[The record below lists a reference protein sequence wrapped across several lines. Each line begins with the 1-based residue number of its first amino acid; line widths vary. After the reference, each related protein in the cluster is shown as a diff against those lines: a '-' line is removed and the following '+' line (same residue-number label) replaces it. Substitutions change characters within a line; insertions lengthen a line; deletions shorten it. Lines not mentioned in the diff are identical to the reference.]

1 MIDPIVFFPG
11 CMPASIARHQY
22 RAEQKILK
30 KLDIPY
36 HECPEFSC
44 CGGGH
49 LQDADDI
56 KFLALNARNLAY
68 AEQHGDVLVTGCS
81 TCYRNM
87 AETAFRLQNER
98 LRTAVN
104 ARLDAVGAPEY
115 QGKIRIRHMLNFLA
129 SPEIFSLLEEQTS
142 SPRPVNVLPFYGC
155 HIKRPSSI
163 LPENPDGNMEKLLT
177 LCGYLVR
184 PMRDP
189 YTCCG
194 FHGEIT
200 APSVSQA
207 LSAAV
212 SEEAVE
218 QQCPII
224 ATVCPLCS
232 FNIESHQMRN
242 KTKRKMPEII
252 PFEELLLTSLK

>member
-1 MIDPIVFFPG
+1 MIEPIVFFPG
-11 CMPASIARHQY
+11 CMPVSIARHQY
-22 RAEQKILK
+22 RAEQKLLK

-36 HECPEFSC
+36 FECPEFSC

-49 LQDADDI
+49 LQDADEE

-68 AEQHGDVLVTGCS
+68 AEQHGAVLVTGCS
-81 TCYRNM
+81 TCYRNLS
-87 AETAFRLQNER
+87 ETAFLLNDENKRIS
-98 LRTAVN
+98 VN
-104 ARLDAVGAPEY
+104 AKLKAVGAPEY

-129 SPEIFSLLEEQTS
+129 SPEIFSLLGDLSS
-142 SPRPVNVLPFYGC
+142 SPRTINVMPFYGC
-155 HIKRPSSI
+155 HIKRPSAR
-163 LPENPDGNMEKLLT
+163 LPENPDGNLEKLLT

-200 APSVSQA
+200 APAVSTA

-212 SEEAVE
+212 SEEAVG
-218 QQCPII
+218 QQCSII
-224 ATVCPLCS
+224 ATVCPLCA
-232 FNIESHQMRN
+232 FNIESHQMRE
-242 KTKRKMPEII
+242 KTKHKLPEIV
-252 PFEELLLTSLK
+252 PFEELLLMSLK